1 MLEFTLM
8 MLPLD
13 DGLQAKL
20 DALTKQ
26 HYIQVP
32 GTTPQVVYMLCRPAS
47 AETVSSHL
55 GFGKF
60 GIDDTQ
66 VKILRDGKI
75 INADGTEEVTE
86 IVQ

>member
-1 MLEFTLM
+1 

-26 HYIQVP
+26 RYIQVP

-47 AETVSSHL
+47 ADQLLQGV

-60 GIDDTQ
+60 GVDDTQ
-66 VKILRDGKI
+66 VKILRDGKL
-75 INADGTEEVTE
+75 INADGSEDV
-86 IVQ
+86 VQ